1 MTLELD
7 EFFRQ
12 MRARILDGVKD
23 RIESG
28 DVANAGPERVFAD
41 IVMEHLADAGICE
54 EANILNYDAK
64 VGNANVRMNGYALDD
79 EATQLD
85 LFVNLFVDAEE
96 RQKVTDSAIQTVARQ
111 GMQLLLNAARGRL
124 SKVIDRSHPAHN
136 FVLRIES
143 IWKGL
148 DQVRIF
154 VITDGQSDKARFSG
168 AEVEG
173 KLVAI
178 EVMDIGRLH
187 RHIAAGKPRDEIV
200 LNFVDAIGAPL
211 ACVYVPDPT
220 ADYDFALTALPGD
233 LLRALYER
241 YSQQLLEANVRSFLG
256 VTGKHNK
263 GIVTTLREEPEHFM
277 AFNNGLVIVGDE
289 ARFER
294 NEQGEVGIAWLK
306 GFQIVNGGQTT
317 ASIYF
322 AKRKNPEIDLSH
334 VRVPAKIIVMH
345 EDAERDKLISNI
357 SRYANSQNAVKNSD
371 LSANRPFHI
380 QLENL
385 ANSTYLPDAVG
396 LWFYE
401 RTAGGYNVLLS
412 LRGSTPAK
420 LRKLKEVIPPSR
432 KLSKN
437 DVAKYVQAWRLLPHI
452 VSLGGEKN
460 FKAFM
465 DDLDASPDIVP
476 SPLDVKWYMD
486 MIAKAIIFRT
496 SHSMV
501 KRMFPQ
507 GQANVAAYLVSV
519 VSERLG
525 NRLDLTRIWNKQAL
539 SDEFKK
545 LLADWAQVV
554 FNAMAGK
561 AAGKQIPEFAKRP
574 ECWEHVRAQSFDLG
588 KGRPPEIKA

>member
-1 MTLELD
+1 MELV
-7 EFFRQ
+7 EFFQ
-12 MRARILDGVKD
+12 GMRSRIQDGVVD

-28 DVANAGPERVFAD
+28 DIANAGPERVFAE

-54 EANILNYDAK
+54 EAKVLNYDAK
-64 VGNANVRMNGYALDD
+64 VGNANVRMNGFALDD

-85 LFVNLFVDAEE
+85 LFVSLFLDSEE
-96 RQKVTDSAIQTVARQ
+96 LQKVSSSAIQTVAKQ
-111 GMQLLLNAARGRL
+111 GLQFLMNAAKGRL
-124 SKVIDRSHPAHN
+124 GKVMDTSHDAHE
-136 FVLRIES
+136 FVLRVEE
-143 IWKGL
+143 IWKEL

-187 RHIAAGKPRDEIV
+187 RHIAAGKPRDEIAID
-200 LNFVDAIGAPL
+200 FVNAIGAPL
-211 ACVYVPDPT
+211 QCVYVPDPT
-220 ADYDFALTALPGD
+220 ADYDFALTALPGEV
-233 LLRALYER
+233 LRALYER

-277 AFNNGLVIVGDE
+277 AFNNGLVIVADE
-289 ARFER
+289 ARFDR
-294 NEQGEVGIAWLK
+294 NEHGEVGISWLK

-334 VRVPAKIIVMH
+334 VRVPAKIVVMH
-345 EDAERDKLISNI
+345 EDVEREKLISNI

-371 LSANRPFHI
+371 LSANRPFHV
-380 QLENL
+380 QLEKL
-385 ANSTYLPDAVG
+385 ANSTYLPDGVG

-401 RTAGGYNVLLS
+401 RAAGGYNVLLS
-412 LRGSTPAK
+412 LKGSTPAR
-420 LRKLKEVIPPSR
+420 LRKLKEAIPPSR

-452 VSLGGEKN
+452 VSLGSEKN

-465 DDLDASPDIVP
+465 DDLDASPEIVP
-476 SPLDVKWYMD
+476 NPLDVNWYKE

-496 SHSMV
+496 VHAMV
-501 KRMFPQ
+501 KRMFPK
-507 GQANVAAYLVSV
+507 GQANVAAYLVSIV
-519 VSERLG
+519 AERLG
-525 NRLDLTRIWNKQAL
+525 ERLDLARIWNRQAL
-539 SDEFKK
+539 SDEFRK
-545 LLADWAQVV
+545 LLADWSHIV
-554 FNAMAGK
+554 FRAMTVK

-574 ECWEHVRAQSFDLG
+574 ECWDHVRAQSFDLPAPL
-588 KGRPPEIKA
+588 PPEIKA

>member
-1 MTLELD
+1 MELV
-7 EFFRQ
+7 EFFQ
-12 MRARILDGVKD
+12 GMRSRIQDGVVD

-28 DVANAGPERVFAD
+28 DIANAGPERVFAE

-54 EANILNYDAK
+54 EAKVLNYDAK
-64 VGNANVRMNGYALDD
+64 VGNANVRMNGFALDD

-85 LFVNLFVDAEE
+85 LFVSLFLDSEE
-96 RQKVTDSAIQTVARQ
+96 LQKVSSSAIQTVARQ
-111 GMQLLLNAARGRL
+111 GLQFLMNAAKGRL
-124 SKVIDRSHPAHN
+124 GKVMDTSHDAHE
-136 FVLRIES
+136 FVLRVEE
-143 IWKGL
+143 IWKEL

-187 RHIAAGKPRDEIV
+187 RHIAAGKPRDEIAID
-200 LNFVDAIGAPL
+200 FVNAIGAPL
-211 ACVYVPDPT
+211 QCVYVPDPT
-220 ADYDFALTALPGD
+220 ADYDFALTALPGEV
-233 LLRALYER
+233 LRALYER

-277 AFNNGLVIVGDE
+277 AFNNGLVIVADE
-289 ARFER
+289 ARFDR
-294 NEQGEVGIAWLK
+294 NEHGEVGISWLK

-334 VRVPAKIIVMH
+334 VRVPAKIVVMH
-345 EDAERDKLISNI
+345 EDVEREKLISNI

-371 LSANRPFHI
+371 LSANRPFHV
-380 QLENL
+380 QLEKL
-385 ANSTYLPDAVG
+385 ANSTYLPDGVG

-401 RTAGGYNVLLS
+401 RAAGGYNVLLS
-412 LRGSTPAK
+412 LKGSTPAR
-420 LRKLKEVIPPSR
+420 LRKLKEAIPPSR

-452 VSLGGEKN
+452 VSLGSEKN

-465 DDLDASPDIVP
+465 DDLDASPEIVP
-476 SPLDVKWYMD
+476 NPLDVNWYKE

-496 SHSMV
+496 VHAMV

-507 GQANVAAYLVSV
+507 GQANVAAYLVSIV
-519 VSERLG
+519 AERLAE
-525 NRLDLTRIWNKQAL
+525 RLDLARIWNRQAL
-539 SDEFKK
+539 SDEFRR
-545 LLADWAQVV
+545 LLADWSHIV
-554 FNAMAGK
+554 FRAMTVK
-561 AAGKQIPEFAKRP
+561 AAGKQIPEFAKRL
-574 ECWEHVRAQSFDLG
+574 ECWDHVRAQSFDLPAPL
-588 KGRPPEIKA
+588 PPEIKA

>member
-1 MTLELD
+1 MELV
-7 EFFRQ
+7 EFFQ
-12 MRARILDGVKD
+12 GMRSRIQDGVND

-28 DVANAGPERVFAD
+28 DIANAGPERVFAE

-54 EANILNYDAK
+54 EAKVLNYDAK
-64 VGNANVRMNGYALDD
+64 VGNANVRMNGFALDD

-85 LFVNLFVDAEE
+85 LFVSLFLDSEE
-96 RQKVTDSAIQTVARQ
+96 LQKVGSTTIQTVAKQ
-111 GMQLLLNAARGRL
+111 GLQFLVNAAKGRL
-124 SKVIDRSHPAHN
+124 GKVMDTSHDAHE
-136 FVLRIES
+136 FVLRVEE
-143 IWKGL
+143 IWKEL

-187 RHIAAGKPRDEIV
+187 RHIAAGKPRDEIAID
-200 LNFVDAIGAPL
+200 FVNAIGAPL
-211 ACVYVPDPT
+211 QCVYVPDPT
-220 ADYDFALTALPGD
+220 ADYDFALTALPGEV
-233 LLRALYER
+233 LRALYER

-277 AFNNGLVIVGDE
+277 AFNNGLVIVADE
-289 ARFER
+289 ARFDR
-294 NEQGEVGIAWLK
+294 NEHGEVGISWLK

-334 VRVPAKIIVMH
+334 VRVPAKIVVMH
-345 EDAERDKLISNI
+345 EDVEREKLISNI

-371 LSANRPFHI
+371 LSANRPFHV
-380 QLENL
+380 QLEKL
-385 ANSTYLPDAVG
+385 ANSTYLPDGVG

-401 RTAGGYNVLLS
+401 RAAGGYNVLLS
-412 LRGSTPAK
+412 LKGSTPAR
-420 LRKLKEVIPPSR
+420 LRKLKEAIPPSR

-452 VSLGGEKN
+452 VSLGSEKN

-465 DDLDASPDIVP
+465 DDLDASPEIVP
-476 SPLDVKWYMD
+476 NPLDVNWYKEV
-486 MIAKAIIFRT
+486 IAKAIIFRT
-496 SHSMV
+496 VHAMV

-507 GQANVAAYLVSV
+507 GQANVAAYLVSIV
-519 VSERLG
+519 AERLG
-525 NRLDLTRIWNKQAL
+525 ERLDLARIWNRQAL
-539 SDEFKK
+539 SDEFRK
-545 LLADWAQVV
+545 LLADWSHIV
-554 FNAMAGK
+554 FRAMTVK

-574 ECWEHVRAQSFDLG
+574 ECWDHVRAQSFDLPAPL
-588 KGRPPEIKA
+588 PPEIKA

>member
-1 MTLELD
+1 MTMELV
-7 EFFRQ
+7 EFFQ
-12 MRARILDGVKD
+12 GMRSRIQDGVND
-23 RIESG
+23 RIDSG
-28 DVANAGPERVFAD
+28 DIANAGPERVFAE

-54 EANILNYDAK
+54 EAKVLNYDAK
-64 VGNANVRMNGYALDD
+64 VGNANVRMNGFALDD

-85 LFVNLFVDAEE
+85 LFVSLFLDSEE
-96 RQKVTDSAIQTVARQ
+96 LQKVTGTAIQTVAKQ
-111 GMQLLLNAARGRL
+111 GLQFLMNAAKGRL
-124 SKVIDRSHPAHN
+124 GKVMDTSHDAHE
-136 FVLRIES
+136 FVLRVEE
-143 IWKGL
+143 IWKEL

-187 RHIAAGKPRDEIV
+187 RHIAAGKPRDEIAID
-200 LNFVDAIGAPL
+200 FVNTIGAPL
-211 ACVYVPDPT
+211 QCVYVPDPT
-220 ADYDFALTALPGD
+220 ADYDFALTALPGEV
-233 LLRALYER
+233 LRALYER

-277 AFNNGLVIVGDE
+277 AFNNGLVIVADE

-294 NEQGEVGIAWLK
+294 NEHGEVGISWLK

-334 VRVPAKIIVMH
+334 VRVPAKIVVMH
-345 EDAERDKLISNI
+345 EDVEREKLISNI

-371 LSANRPFHI
+371 LSANRPFHV
-380 QLENL
+380 QLEKL
-385 ANSTYLPDAVG
+385 ANSTYLPDGVG

-401 RTAGGYNVLLS
+401 RAAGGYNVLLS
-412 LRGSTPAK
+412 LKGSTPAR
-420 LRKLKEVIPPSR
+420 LRKLKEAIPPSR

-452 VSLGGEKN
+452 VSLGSEKN

-465 DDLDASPDIVP
+465 DDLDVSPEIVP
-476 SPLDVKWYMD
+476 NPLDVNWYKE

-496 SHSMV
+496 VHAMV

-507 GQANVAAYLVSV
+507 GQANVAAYLVSIV
-519 VSERLG
+519 AERLG
-525 NRLDLTRIWNKQAL
+525 ERLDLARIWNRQAL

-545 LLADWAQVV
+545 LLADWSHIV
-554 FNAMAGK
+554 FRAMTDK

-574 ECWEHVRAQSFDLG
+574 ECWDHVRAQSFNVAEPL
-588 KGRPPEIKA
+588 PPEIKA

>member
-1 MTLELD
+1 MELV
-7 EFFRQ
+7 EFFQ
-12 MRARILDGVKD
+12 GMRSRIQDGVND
-23 RIESG
+23 RIDSG
-28 DVANAGPERVFAD
+28 DIANAGPERVFAE

-54 EANILNYDAK
+54 EAKVLNYDAK
-64 VGNANVRMNGYALDD
+64 VGNANVRMNGFALDD

-85 LFVNLFVDAEE
+85 LFVSLFLDSEE
-96 RQKVTDSAIQTVARQ
+96 LQKVTGTAIQTVAKQ
-111 GMQLLLNAARGRL
+111 GLQFLMNAAKGRL
-124 SKVIDRSHPAHN
+124 GKVMDTSHDAHE
-136 FVLRIES
+136 FVLRVEE
-143 IWKGL
+143 IWKEL

-187 RHIAAGKPRDEIV
+187 RHIAAGKPRDEIAID
-200 LNFVDAIGAPL
+200 FVNTIGAPL
-211 ACVYVPDPT
+211 QCVYVPDPT
-220 ADYDFALTALPGD
+220 ADYDFALTALPGEV
-233 LLRALYER
+233 LRALYER

-277 AFNNGLVIVGDE
+277 AFNNGLVIVADE

-294 NEQGEVGIAWLK
+294 NEHGEVGISWLK

-334 VRVPAKIIVMH
+334 VRVPAKIVVMH
-345 EDAERDKLISNI
+345 EDVEREKLISNI

-371 LSANRPFHI
+371 LSANRPFHV
-380 QLENL
+380 QLEKL
-385 ANSTYLPDAVG
+385 ANSTYLPDGVG

-401 RTAGGYNVLLS
+401 RAAGGYNVLLS
-412 LRGSTPAK
+412 LKGSTPAR
-420 LRKLKEVIPPSR
+420 LRKLKEAIPPSR

-452 VSLGGEKN
+452 VSLGSEKN

-465 DDLDASPDIVP
+465 DDLDVSPEIVP
-476 SPLDVKWYMD
+476 NPLDVNWYKE

-496 SHSMV
+496 VHAMV

-507 GQANVAAYLVSV
+507 GQANVAAYLVSIV
-519 VSERLG
+519 AERLG
-525 NRLDLTRIWNKQAL
+525 ERLDLARIWNRQAL

-545 LLADWAQVV
+545 LLADWSHIV
-554 FNAMAGK
+554 FRAMTDK

-574 ECWEHVRAQSFDLG
+574 ECWDHVRAQSFNVAEPL
-588 KGRPPEIKA
+588 PPEIKA

>member
-1 MTLELD
+1 MELV
-7 EFFRQ
+7 EFFQ
-12 MRARILDGVKD
+12 GMRSRIQDGVND
-23 RIESG
+23 RIDSG
-28 DVANAGPERVFAD
+28 DIANAGPERVFAE

-54 EANILNYDAK
+54 EAKVLNYDAK
-64 VGNANVRMNGYALDD
+64 VGNANVRMNGFALDD

-85 LFVNLFVDAEE
+85 LFVSLFLDSEE
-96 RQKVTDSAIQTVARQ
+96 LQKVTGTAIQTVAKQ
-111 GMQLLLNAARGRL
+111 GLQFLMNAAKGRL
-124 SKVIDRSHPAHN
+124 GKVMDTSHDAHE
-136 FVLRIES
+136 FVLRVEE
-143 IWKGL
+143 IWKEL

-187 RHIAAGKPRDEIV
+187 RHIAAGKPRDEIAID
-200 LNFVDAIGAPL
+200 FVNTIGAPL
-211 ACVYVPDPT
+211 QCVYVPDPT
-220 ADYDFALTALPGD
+220 ADYDFALTALPGEV
-233 LLRALYER
+233 LRALYER

-277 AFNNGLVIVGDE
+277 AFNNGLVIVADE

-294 NEQGEVGIAWLK
+294 NEHGEVGISWLK

-334 VRVPAKIIVMH
+334 VRVPAKIVVMH
-345 EDAERDKLISNI
+345 EDVEREKLISNI

-371 LSANRPFHI
+371 LSANRPFHV
-380 QLENL
+380 QLEKL
-385 ANSTYLPDAVG
+385 ANSTYLPDGVG

-401 RTAGGYNVLLS
+401 RAAGGYNVLLS
-412 LRGSTPAK
+412 LKGSTPAR
-420 LRKLKEVIPPSR
+420 LRKLKEAIPPSR

-452 VSLGGEKN
+452 VSLGSEKN

-465 DDLDASPDIVP
+465 DDLDASPEIVP
-476 SPLDVKWYMD
+476 NPLDVNWYKE

-496 SHSMV
+496 VHAMV

-507 GQANVAAYLVSV
+507 GQANVAAYLVSIV
-519 VSERLG
+519 AERLG
-525 NRLDLTRIWNKQAL
+525 ERLDLARIWNKQAL

-545 LLADWAQVV
+545 LLADWSHIV
-554 FNAMAGK
+554 FRAMTDK

-574 ECWEHVRAQSFDLG
+574 ECWDHVRAQSFDVAAPL
-588 KGRPPEIKA
+588 PPEIKA

>member
-1 MTLELD
+1 MELV
-7 EFFRQ
+7 EFFQ
-12 MRARILDGVKD
+12 GMRSRIQDGVVD

-28 DVANAGPERVFAD
+28 DIANAGPERVFAE

-54 EANILNYDAK
+54 EAKVLNYDAK
-64 VGNANVRMNGYALDD
+64 VGNANVRMNGFALDD

-85 LFVNLFVDAEE
+85 LFVSLFLDSEE
-96 RQKVTDSAIQTVARQ
+96 LQKVSSSAIQTVAKQ
-111 GMQLLLNAARGRL
+111 GLQFLMNAAKGRL
-124 SKVIDRSHPAHN
+124 GKVMDTSHDAHE
-136 FVLRIES
+136 FVLRVEE
-143 IWKGL
+143 IWKEL

-187 RHIAAGKPRDEIV
+187 RHIAAGKPRDEIAID
-200 LNFVDAIGAPL
+200 FVNAIGAPL
-211 ACVYVPDPT
+211 QCVYVPDPT
-220 ADYDFALTALPGD
+220 ADYDFALTALPGEV
-233 LLRALYER
+233 LRALYER

-277 AFNNGLVIVGDE
+277 AFNNGLVIVADE
-289 ARFER
+289 ARFDR
-294 NEQGEVGIAWLK
+294 NEHGEVGISWLK

-334 VRVPAKIIVMH
+334 VRVPAKIVVMH
-345 EDAERDKLISNI
+345 EDVEREKLISNI

-371 LSANRPFHI
+371 LSANRPFHV
-380 QLENL
+380 QLEKL
-385 ANSTYLPDAVG
+385 ANSTYLPDGVG

-401 RTAGGYNVLLS
+401 RAAGGYNVLLS
-412 LRGSTPAK
+412 LKGSTPAR
-420 LRKLKEVIPPSR
+420 LRKLKEAIPPSR

-452 VSLGGEKN
+452 VSLGSEKN

-465 DDLDASPDIVP
+465 DDLDASPEIVP
-476 SPLDVKWYMD
+476 NPLDVNWYKE

-496 SHSMV
+496 VHAMV
-501 KRMFPQ
+501 KRMFPKVRQTSPPTLCRLWLKGWVSDWIWQ
-507 GQANVAAYLVSV
+507 GS
-519 VSERLG
+519 G
-525 NRLDLTRIWNKQAL
+525 T
-539 SDEFKK
+539 
-545 LLADWAQVV
+545 
-554 FNAMAGK
+554 
-561 AAGKQIPEFAKRP
+561 
-574 ECWEHVRAQSFDLG
+574 
-588 KGRPPEIKA
+588 GRPCLTSSGNYWPTGPTSFSAR